1 MSLKLTLLCFLAALP
16 VITTGCDSPYL
27 ATEPPQVGDSPGDPP
42 EELIQPKPKPQRK
55 LDNEGPMYSGVVKD
69 IGVDWL
75 ELAAGWDGSQT
86 EGQPKKEY
94 DNKKPKRFSVSGTNV
109 GGDEN
114 GVRFSGFRYRLSDL
128 KVGDDITVFS
138 GICGKEEL
146 GVGLL
151 IHRRPGGKI
160 PPDSSGMYKRYQ
172 AEQDWEEK
180 GIPIPAKYLDSKGRA
195 PWTNPPYPPVAPQP
209 REVKP

>member
-1 MSLKLTLLCFLAALP
+1 MSLKLTLLCLSAA
-16 VITTGCDSPYL
+16 VIAPGCDIANS
-27 ATEPPQVGDSPGDPP
+27 AVEAQQVGEAPSDPP
-42 EELIQPKPKPQRK
+42 TELIQPKPKPRRK

-69 IGVDWL
+69 IGVDWV

-109 GGDEN
+109 GGDEH
-114 GVRFSGFRYRLSDL
+114 GVPFSAFRYRLSDL

-138 GICGKEEL
+138 GIAGKEEL
-146 GVGLL
+146 CVGLL

-160 PPDSSGMYKRYQ
+160 PPEDSGFHRRYQ

-195 PWTNPPYPPVAPQP
+195 PWTNPPYPPVAPLP